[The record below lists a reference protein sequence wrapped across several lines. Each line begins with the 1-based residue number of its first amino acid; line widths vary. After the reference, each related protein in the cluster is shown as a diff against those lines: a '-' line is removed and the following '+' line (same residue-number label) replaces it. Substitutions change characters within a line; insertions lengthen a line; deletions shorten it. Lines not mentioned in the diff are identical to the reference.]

1 MLPVLKTAFKA
12 SRHYFQI
19 ILGSVL
25 ILSLSSCAFNN
36 PGEKV
41 CSVHDGDTF
50 TTCAGNKI
58 RLFGIDAPELRQRF
72 GKESRDELASL
83 VLERNVELDCNG
95 KSYER
100 LTCQVT
106 LDGKNINA
114 EMVKSGYA
122 FDSPHYSHGLFQ
134 TQEKAAEA
142 AGLGVWQVS
151 NGGQRPWAYRHTAH
165 GGQRKKRNHWVSKNI
180 DY

>member
-1 MLPVLKTAFKA
+1 MLPLFKIVFKA
-12 SRHYFQI
+12 SQKYFPI
-19 ILGSVL
+19 IPAGLL
-25 ILSLSSCAFNN
+25 IIGLSSCTFNN

-72 GKESRDELASL
+72 GKESRNELASL
-83 VLERNVELDCNG
+83 VLERNVELDCGG
-95 KSYER
+95 KSYDR

-114 EMVKSGYA
+114 EMVRSGLPLILLITRTEN
-122 FDSPHYSHGLFQ
+122 F
-134 TQEKAAEA
+134 KASSK
-142 AGLGVWQVS
+142 Q
-151 NGGQRPWAYRHTAH
+151 PKMHT
-165 GGQRKKRNHWVSKNI
+165 
-180 DY
+180 